1 MKKVIFILLI
11 SFTLF
16 GCESQQER
24 TNVTNPEVTLEESKF
39 IADTLMHGYYK
50 TRYEGSVKYIYYY
63 NNNNEFTGRDK
74 IISDSLSEGDLIFR
88 GFVLA
93 MAVVFIAIMVAVYD
107 N

>member
-11 SFTLF
+11 AFTLF

-50 TRYEGSVKYIYYY
+50 TQWVNGSKYIYYY
-63 NNNNEFTGRDK
+63 NKNKELTGRDE
-74 IISDSLSEGDLIFR
+74 IIVDEPSMGSSVLFGLWLAWIIFIIGLIIKH
-88 GFVLA
+88 A
-93 MAVVFIAIMVAVYD
+93 
-107 N
+107 